1 MPLEMVV
8 LSCKTP
14 PHCEYQ
20 TVSKPVQCPQKKN
33 LPLYHFDL
41 VSVATNRV
49 CKMHSFGFSN
59 FISDFALKL
68 K

>member
-20 TVSKPVQCPQKKN
+20 TVSKPVQCPQKKIY
-33 LPLYHFDL
+33 LFIILTWFQWLQIEYAKCI
-41 VSVATNRV
+41 VSVSQTLSV
-49 CKMHSFGFSN
+49 TLH
-59 FISDFALKL
+59 
-68 K
+68 